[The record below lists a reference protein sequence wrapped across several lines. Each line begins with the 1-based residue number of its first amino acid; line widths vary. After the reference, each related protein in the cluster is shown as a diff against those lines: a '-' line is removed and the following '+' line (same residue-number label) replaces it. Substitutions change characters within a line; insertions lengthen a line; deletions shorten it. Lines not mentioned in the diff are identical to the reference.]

1 MQAFSLNAQFARESA
16 TLKLPKERRR
26 WGESKGAGRGW
37 RILGD
42 PGADKGGEGN
52 SKRAEKYIWNNEK

>member
-1 MQAFSLNAQFARESA
+1 MQVFSLNAQFARESA
-16 TLKLPKERRR
+16 MLKLPKERRR

-37 RILGD
+37 HILGD

-52 SKRAEKYIWNNEK
+52 SKRCGKIYMEQ